1 MGDLLDVLVGKVNE
15 LHDQVDVNTAEIAE
29 AIELLKEAQDDPAKI
44 QEAIDKL
51 QDTSDALK
59 ASDAALQSALPVE
72 PTPEPEPEPTQG

>member
-44 QEAIDKL
+44 
-51 QDTSDALK
+51 
-59 ASDAALQSALPVE
+59 
-72 PTPEPEPEPTQG
+72 